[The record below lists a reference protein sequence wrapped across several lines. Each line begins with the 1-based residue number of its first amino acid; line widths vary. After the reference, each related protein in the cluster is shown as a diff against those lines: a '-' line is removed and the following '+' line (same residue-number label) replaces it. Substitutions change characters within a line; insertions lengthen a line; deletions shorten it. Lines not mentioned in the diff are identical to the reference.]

1 MKYKLYIIINLSR
14 DRVIELYDNP
24 ENLKKWQPDLLSYE
38 HRSGEIGKVGSTSQ
52 LIYGIGKKET
62 EMIETLVLKKLPDK
76 ISMTY
81 DTKNTW
87 NRVDN
92 KFLLLEAGKTKWEC
106 STVFRC
112 SGVMR
117 IMSFLL
123 PGVFKKR
130 SLKYMRQFKVFAE
143 SA

>member
-1 MKYKLYIIINLSR
+1 MKYKVNIIINLPR
-14 DRVIELYDNP
+14 DRVIELHDDP
-24 ENLKKWQPDLLSYE
+24 ENLKKWQPDLVAYE
-38 HRSGEIGKVGSTSQ
+38 HQSGEVGKVGSTSQ
-52 LIYGIGKKET
+52 IIYKMGKKEIT
-62 EMIETLVLKKLPDK
+62 MIETIVLKKLPDK

-81 DTKNTW
+81 EAKNSW

-92 KFLLLEAGKTKWEC
+92 KFLLLEAGKTKWEY

-112 SGVMR
+112 SGVMK

-123 PGVFKKR
+123 PGVFKKQ
-130 SLKYMRQFKVFAE
+130 SLKYMRLFKAFAE